1 MLVEGLGNITFVN
14 GLLRIQALTVN
25 TDGKLSES
33 GTIEIPGNRVGEII
47 NALSAG
53 ATGISEKLGE
63 NQTPDNDKKPK
74 KDNNKK
80 KNK

>member
-33 GTIEIPGNRVGEII
+33 GTIEIPGNRVGEVI

-63 NQTPDNDKKPK
+63 AQTPDTDEKPK
-74 KDNNKK
+74 KESNKK
-80 KNK
+80 KKK

>member
-33 GTIEIPGNRVGEII
+33 GTLKFQGIELV
-47 NALSAG
+47 
-53 ATGISEKLGE
+53 KLLMH
-63 NQTPDNDKKPK
+63 
-74 KDNNKK
+74 
-80 KNK
+80 

>member
-47 NALSAG
+47 SALSAG

-63 NQTPDNDKKPK
+63 AQTPDTDEKPK
-74 KDNNKK
+74 KESNKK
-80 KNK
+80 KKK

>member
-47 NALSAG
+47 NALSTG

-63 NQTPDNDKKPK
+63 AQTPDTDEKPK
-74 KDNNKK
+74 KESNKK
-80 KNK
+80 KKK

>member
-33 GTIEIPGNRVGEII
+33 GTIEIQ
-47 NALSAG
+47 
-53 ATGISEKLGE
+53 GIELVKLLMH
-63 NQTPDNDKKPK
+63 
-74 KDNNKK
+74 
-80 KNK
+80 

>member
-1 MLVEGLGNITFVN
+1 MLVEGLGNVTFVN

-33 GTIEIPGNRVGEII
+33 GTIEIPGNRVGEVI

-63 NQTPDNDKKPK
+63 AQTPDTDEKPK
-74 KDNNKK
+74 KESNKK
-80 KNK
+80 KKK